1 MKSRIL
7 VLLTM
12 LTVWVAVGVAQQP
25 TKVDPVEKIPGKTEV
40 TEVVLVPAASHEQAQ
55 ATITKKETTAFD
67 PNDAYRSNCTRC
79 HLAPRRF
86 PERKM
91 ATIMR
96 HMRVRANLTEEEA
109 KGILRFLTQ

>member
-7 VLLTM
+7 VLLTI
-12 LTVWVAVGVAQQP
+12 LSVGVTVCVAQQP
-25 TKVDPVEKIPGKTEV
+25 TKVAQVEKIPGKTQV
-40 TEVVLVPAASHEQAQ
+40 TEAVLDLAASHEQSQ
-55 ATITKKETTAFD
+55 ATITKRETTAFYPD
-67 PNDAYRSNCTRC
+67 DAYKSNCTRC

-109 KGILRFLTQ
+109 KGILRFLTE